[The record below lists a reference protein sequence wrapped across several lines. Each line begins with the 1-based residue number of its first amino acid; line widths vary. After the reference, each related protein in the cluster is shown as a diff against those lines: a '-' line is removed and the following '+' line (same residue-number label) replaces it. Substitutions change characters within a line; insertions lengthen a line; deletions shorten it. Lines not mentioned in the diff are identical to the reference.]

1 VPDVGRPPVRVNPAI
16 GPGAP
21 LRRWVLIRRYT
32 LALALIVALGLGKI
46 LIANK
51 AISDASLSPPD
62 RVVTAGLLIG
72 ATPADADLEDF
83 AADFGVDAVVNV
95 GSPSVAE
102 QVTAASLHQAY
113 LYLAMPVGAAPT
125 WTQLRPLAGF
135 MRRYTERGHWIY
147 LHDNTAGPQAVT
159 TVAMLL
165 LLRGQT
171 WAAVVN
177 QITPAGLSSLDAPQ
191 RLALEQLNSAL
202 HQAGPQKP
210 QKPQSPKI
218 PNPSG
223 NPYAAASLE
232 PW

>member
-1 VPDVGRPPVRVNPAI
+1 VPDVGRPPVRVSPAI
-16 GPGAP
+16 GAGAP
-21 LRRWVLIRRYT
+21 LPRWTLIRRYT

-46 LIANK
+46 VIANK
-51 AISDASLSPPD
+51 AISDVSLSSPD
-62 RVVTAGLLIG
+62 RVMTSGLLIG

-102 QVTAASLHQAY
+102 QVTAASLHQGY

-135 MRRYTERGHWIY
+135 MRRYTERGHWVY
-147 LHDNTAGPQAVT
+147 LHDDTGGPQALT

-177 QITPAGLSSLDAPQ
+177 RITPAGLSSLDTRQ
-191 RLALEQLNSAL
+191 RLALEQLSSAL
-202 HQAGPQKP
+202 HHAGPQGRK
-210 QKPQSPKI
+210 
-218 PNPSG
+218 PSG
-223 NPYAAASLE
+223 NPYAAARLE

>member
-1 VPDVGRPPVRVNPAI
+1 MRTVPDVGRPPVRLTPAI
-16 GPGAP
+16 GAGGP
-21 LRRWVLIRRYT
+21 LPRWSLIRRYT
-32 LALALIVALGLGKI
+32 LALALIVALGLGKV

-51 AISDASLSPPD
+51 AISDVSLAPPD
-62 RVVTAGLLIG
+62 RVVTSGLIIG
-72 ATPADADLEDF
+72 AAPADADLEDF

-102 QVTAASLHQAY
+102 QVTAATLHQAY

-135 MRRYTERGHWIY
+135 MRRYTERGHWVY
-147 LHDNTAGPQAVT
+147 LHDNPAGSQAVT

-177 QITPAGLSSLDAPQ
+177 QITPAGLSSLDVRQ
-191 RLALEQLNSAL
+191 RLALEQLSSAL
-202 HQAGPQKP
+202 HQGGPKSR
-210 QKPQSPKI
+210 K
-218 PNPSG
+218 PSG
-223 NPYAAASLE
+223 NPYAAARLE